1 VSALTRKRLPSFRGL
16 RALIEH
22 PPGRDRDVL
31 VTQLELLGLRAMAVE
46 IAPSPPWQ
54 DVDIFFFDAD
64 AGHGADLDEGLPT
77 FELPTVALI
86 GSETPGRLEAMLARE
101 PSAYLLKPIR
111 STGVY
116 SSLAIALHQF
126 AAMHAIRRKLASVE
140 DRLRMRRTLLS
151 AVLRVMTQSQ
161 VGEAEAFRLLQRAA
175 MAQRVTIEALSAQI
189 LSGERPVPRLQAG

>member
-1 VSALTRKRLPSFRGL
+1 MSRKRLPSFRGL

-31 VTQLELLGLRAMAVE
+31 AAQLDVLGLRVTAVE

-54 DVDIFFFDAD
+54 DADLFFFDAD
-64 AGHGADLDEGLPT
+64 AGHGAELDEGLPA

-101 PSAYLLKPIR
+101 PAAYLLKPIR
-111 STGVY
+111 SRGVY

-126 AAMHAIRRKLASVE
+126 AVMQAMRRKLGSVE
-140 DRLRMRRTLLS
+140 DRLRMRRTLFS
-151 AVLRVMTQSQ
+151 AVLRVMSQSQ

-175 MAQRVTIEALSAQI
+175 MAQRVTIEALSVQI
-189 LSGERPVPRLQAG
+189 LAGQRPVPRLQAG

>member
-1 VSALTRKRLPSFRGL
+1 MSRRRLPSFRGL

-31 VTQLELLGLRAMAVE
+31 AAQLEVLGLRARTVDV
-46 IAPSPPWQ
+46 APSPPWQ
-54 DVDIFFFDAD
+54 DADIFFFDAD
-64 AGHGADLDEGLPT
+64 AGHGAEFEDALPI

-126 AAMHAIRRKLASVE
+126 AALQAMRRKLGSAE
-140 DRLRMRRTLLS
+140 ERLRMRRTLFS
-151 AVLRVMTQSQ
+151 AVLRVMSQSQ
-161 VGEAEAFRLLQRAA
+161 VGEAEAYRLLQRAA
-175 MAQRVTIEALSAQI
+175 MAHRVTIETLSVQI
-189 LSGERPVPRLQAG
+189 LSGQLPVPRLQAG